1 MTKRRTQDAGSRK
14 CAKTNGL
21 IRWFFNGDPVACA
34 RLISIVEDG
43 TRAALPIMRQVY
55 PRVGNAYRIGI
66 TGPPGVGK
74 STLVEQL
81 TRRFRRDGKT
91 VAIVAVDPTSPFS
104 GGAILGD
111 RIRMPHLFLDSGVF
125 IRSMASRGALG
136 GLALKTSQVCDLLD
150 AFGKDVIII
159 ETVGVGQ
166 AELDIAK
173 AAHTTIVVLVPE
185 SGDAIQAMKAGL
197 MEIGDIFV
205 LNKADREDADR
216 SLGEI
221 QAVLEMHPK
230 TDGWQ
235 PGAIKTI
242 AREEVGIEEFYEWI
256 RCHEN
261 FLKKNDLFVR
271 HRQERIRSEIVEFAE
286 DELRHRVLQNP
297 KIARLLS
304 SLEHKVLAGKET
316 PLGAA
321 QKIIHE
327 VKRL

>member
-1 MTKRRTQDAGSRK
+1 MAKGDGRNNKRSLLKG
-14 CAKTNGL
+14 
-21 IRWFFNGDPVACA
+21 FFQCDPVACA
-34 RLISIVEDG
+34 RLISIIENG
-43 TRAALPIMRQVY
+43 SRAALPILRRVY

-74 STLVEQL
+74 STLVEKL

-173 AAHTTIVVLVPE
+173 TAHTTIVVLVPE

-197 MEIGDIFV
+197 MEIGDIFI

-216 SLGEI
+216 ILREI
-221 QAVLEMHPK
+221 EAVLEMHPK

-235 PGAIKTI
+235 PGVTKTI
-242 AREEVGIEEFYEWI
+242 ARDEVGIEELYEWI
-256 RCHEN
+256 RRHEN
-261 FLKKNDLFVR
+261 FLRKNNLFLR
-271 HRQERIRSEIVEFAE
+271 QRQERIRSEIMECAE
-286 DELRHRVLQNP
+286 DELRHRVVENP
-297 KIARLLS
+297 KIARLLT
-304 SLEHKVLAGKET
+304 SLEQKVLAGKET
-316 PLGAA
+316 PFGAA

>member
-1 MTKRRTQDAGSRK
+1 LIISKGQRAKGKGRAKIEPVIKR
-14 CAKTNGL
+14 
-21 IRWFFNGDPVACA
+21 FFAGDPGACA
-34 RLISIVEDG
+34 RLISVIENGNRDAVSV
-43 TRAALPIMRQVY
+43 TKKIYR
-55 PRVGNAYRIGI
+55 RVGKAYRIGI

-74 STLVEQL
+74 STLVEKL
-81 TRRFRRDGKT
+81 THRFRRDGKT

-111 RIRMPHLFLDSGVF
+111 RIRMPDLFLDSGVF
-125 IRSMASRGALG
+125 IRSMANRGALG

-150 AFGKDVIII
+150 AFGKDVILI

-205 LNKADREDADR
+205 LNKADREDAER
-216 SLGEI
+216 ILREI
-221 QAVLEMHPK
+221 EAVLELHPK

-235 PGAIKTI
+235 PATTTTV
-242 AREEVGIEEFYEWI
+242 AREDVGIEACYDWI

-271 HRQERIRSEIVEFAE
+271 QRQKRIRSEIMEFAE
-286 DELRHRVLQNP
+286 DELRYRVEQNP
-297 KIARLLS
+297 KIARLLDG
-304 SLEHKVLAGKET
+304 LERKVLSGKET

-321 QKIIHE
+321 QKIIQE